1 MRRVLLNKWFL
12 LALLL
17 TISLSAFSVV
27 AYKQAR
33 SLCTQAPD
41 CCKRQAAGPEKGELL
56 WDVLT
61 RQFSSVSFQ

>member
-27 AYKQAR
+27 AYQQAR
-33 SLCTQAPD
+33 SLCSKAPA
-41 CCKRQAAGPEKGELL
+41 CCKRQAVSPEKGELL
-56 WDVLT
+56 WDVLS
-61 RQFSSVSFQ
+61 RQFSSISF